1 MRLNTKSMVFKS
13 AIIFLLLTVLNITIF
28 TLMVFENQVD
38 LIIDNA
44 VLNSQII
51 ASRVQFQI
59 EETVAGLEIIDQVS
73 DDFTLSSPLQDRI
86 YRVITAAGVENFTLY
101 NEDGRIMGHYI
112 QGAEEPRDQAS
123 FEEHSLISEAITRR
137 EFVVKPYTQNV
148 LAQDQ
153 TINLYIP
160 FLYGEDEMAVTLLS
174 RRMVDIPEQMG
185 FLYRQVLFVALLI
198 LLLHGAYAYFIN
210 LQIFKPLGTLL
221 RGARSISSGDLET
234 RVSIVRED
242 EIGELSNAFNEMSVA
257 IRNMHDE
264 ARGANPLTGLPG
276 NITIANKIDERLA
289 AGDLFAVL
297 YSDLDN
303 FKAYN
308 DKYGFSKGDEAIN
321 YVKECLLASKEA
333 LGEQDVFVGHE
344 GGDDFVT
351 IVDYSHW
358 RNFAQSFLERFDSG
372 VHKFYSEADSKNGYI
387 DSVNRQGQKMRFPL
401 MSISVAVVS
410 NKSRRFAHHAE
421 IVQVAAEVKKLA
433 KKKEGSHYV
442 EDTRGQQGESGVII
456 KAVE

>member
-1 MRLNTKSMVFKS
+1 M
-13 AIIFLLLTVLNITIF
+13 
-28 TLMVFENQVD
+28 
-38 LIIDNA
+38 
-44 VLNSQII
+44 
-51 ASRVQFQI
+51 
-59 EETVAGLEIIDQVS
+59 
-73 DDFTLSSPLQDRI
+73 
-86 YRVITAAGVENFTLY
+86 
-101 NEDGRIMGHYI
+101 
-112 QGAEEPRDQAS
+112 
-123 FEEHSLISEAITRR
+123 
-137 EFVVKPYTQNV
+137 
-148 LAQDQ
+148 
-153 TINLYIP
+153 
-160 FLYGEDEMAVTLLS
+160 
-174 RRMVDIPEQMG
+174 
-185 FLYRQVLFVALLI
+185 ALLI
-198 LLLHGAYAYFIN
+198 LLIHGAYAYFIN

-344 GGDDFVT
+344 GEM
-351 IVDYSHW
+351 I
-358 RNFAQSFLERFDSG
+358 L
-372 VHKFYSEADSKNGYI
+372 
-387 DSVNRQGQKMRFPL
+387 
-401 MSISVAVVS
+401 
-410 NKSRRFAHHAE
+410 
-421 IVQVAAEVKKLA
+421 
-433 KKKEGSHYV
+433 
-442 EDTRGQQGESGVII
+442 
-456 KAVE
+456 